1 MVVEGAAEAE
11 ALRATGANAV
21 AAAVA
26 EEISEEPAPAGAVAY
41 RGAVVEAAS
50 RAPIL
55 G

>member
-1 MVVEGAAEAE
+1 MAVEGAAEAG
-11 ALRATGANAV
+11 ALRATGANVV

-26 EEISEEPAPAGAVAY
+26 EEISEEPAGAVAY